1 MWLIF
6 WFHLEKEKNLM
17 KFTQS
22 VMVVLT
28 LLINKLGYLFYLS
41 VWCNTGLNLLTSHP
55 QDILT
60 GDRGNFLSSG
70 YLVTWF
76 IFGVGAPSAL
86 YLDNKFHLFLSI
98 VSSNSWGPRYS
109 NGQESSYLNISCSW
123 KFLILYLFHNS
134 NDLVLKVNLC
144 IVGVEY
150 PQRIMFVQIE
160 LIRGFL
166 FRCLLI

>member
-1 MWLIF
+1 
-6 WFHLEKEKNLM
+6 M

-109 NGQESSYLNISCSW
+109 NGQESSYLNIS
-123 KFLILYLFHNS
+123 
-134 NDLVLKVNLC
+134 KVNLC
-144 IVGVEY
+144 IVGIESKLVY
-150 PQRIMFVQIE
+150 CRCRIPTEDNVCTNRVNYRIFV
-160 LIRGFL
+160 
-166 FRCLLI
+166 